1 MNALTD
7 QYLAD
12 ACRDALMRFWGEALK
27 IEHTP
32 RGLVLALPL
41 MYPDGLQ
48 VAVHA
53 EPISDRLMLLSDGG
67 ETLGKL
73 ASEGLKLDGETTARQ
88 LSERLA
94 VFELDRNG
102 YELTKSVRLPIEGVD
117 IQLFGEALVSIAH
130 LVYRHE
136 PEAASE
142 NVADR
147 AVQRFFRER
156 FREPKRNVLLE
167 GELER
172 AVRIDYYLPGKRP
185 LALEVI
191 DRKGDLLPYM
201 EQWGWRW
208 TDLRRKH
215 ADLIPAMV
223 YDPHHQRWD
232 EASLNIGRS
241 VCEVFCPYFDNEALD
256 SALEK
261 VG

>member
-1 MNALTD
+1 MIH
-7 QYLAD
+7 QHLAE
-12 ACRDALMRFWGEALK
+12 ACRDALMRFWGETLK
-27 IEHTP
+27 IERAP

-53 EPISDRLMLLSDGG
+53 ELISDRLVLLSD
-67 ETLGKL
+67 
-73 ASEGLKLDGETTARQ
+73 R
-88 LSERLA
+88 
-94 VFELDRNG
+94 
-102 YELTKSVRLPIEGVD
+102 
-117 IQLFGEALVSIAH
+117 GEALVSIAH
-130 LVYRHE
+130 LLYRHE

-142 NVADR
+142 DVADQ
-147 AVQRFFRER
+147 AVQRFFRDR
-156 FREPKRNVLLE
+156 LREPKRNVLLE

-172 AVRIDYYLPGKRP
+172 GVRVDYYLPGKRS

-191 DRKGDLLPYM
+191 DRKYDLLPYM

-232 EASLNIGRS
+232 EASLKIGRA
-241 VCEVFCPYFDNEALD
+241 VCEVFCPYFDNEVLD